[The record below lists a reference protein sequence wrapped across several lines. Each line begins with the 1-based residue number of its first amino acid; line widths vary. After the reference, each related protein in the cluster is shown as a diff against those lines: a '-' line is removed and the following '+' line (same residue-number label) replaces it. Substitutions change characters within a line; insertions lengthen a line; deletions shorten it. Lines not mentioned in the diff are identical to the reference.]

1 MKFIDTIITATPEFL
16 AGLPE
21 DRVRFYFEHALAFL
35 KREIGEENIFSAVVH
50 MDEHNPHMHVCFVPL
65 TTDKRLSAKEVMGGR
80 EKLVEWQE
88 QFHDTCRRSSQ
99 RWSVVRLPPRPS
111 GSTFRLGFISKQHRL
126 TDEMTEI
133 HNEIENIG
141 TFNAGKQKEKVLKL
155 LMDWYPRINAF
166 ESKLKPYDDQLKI
179 LRENESA
186 FRYETEQAQWALQKE
201 RQEGQSL
208 IYELREYQDFISS
221 IPPELF
227 EELKQRYEMG
237 QQQQE
242 QSFEL

>member
-1 MKFIDTIITATPEFL
+1 MSAEFPALERGQAAAAT
-16 AGLPE
+16 
-21 DRVRFYFEHALAFL
+21 
-35 KREIGEENIFSAVVH
+35 KRKHI
-50 MDEHNPHMHVCFVPL
+50 PTWL
-65 TTDKRLSAKEVMGGR
+65 Y
-80 EKLVEWQE
+80 
-88 QFHDTCRRSSQ
+88 
-99 RWSVVRLPPRPS
+99 
-111 GSTFRLGFISKQHRL
+111 KQAHRL

-208 IYELREYQDFISS
+208 IYELREYQDFINS
-221 IPPELF
+221 IPESLR
-227 EELKQRYEMG
+227 EELIARYEHE
-237 QQQQE
+237 QQTQE
-242 QSFEL
+242 QTQTY